1 MLRMI
6 YGELARVSLS
16 VTQLFTGP
24 CISKQGQVS
33 SHWVAWPQGRA
44 DEEEEEERQGQAD
57 TQRHDRIKESALLL
71 VLPGDGE
78 RGQESSHREG
88 FVRSDVIDSCCCSS
102 FTKNASSAQTRLLLR
117 RIQNRTPLHF
127 HPPGPSNKHT
137 YCLSSEVEKKEKLG

>member
-6 YGELARVSLS
+6 YGELTRVSLS

-44 DEEEEEERQGQAD
+44 DEEEEEEERQGQAH
-57 TQRHDRIKESALLL
+57 TQRQSKSQLCCWYSW
-71 VLPGDGE
+71 GTE
-78 RGQESSHREG
+78 REQESSHREG